1 MARLPELVLVAKK
14 FNLKIISIEDLI
26 AYRMKHDTLIQKIDE
41 TTLNVMNSNFKLHV
55 FSQVNS
61 DKIHF
66 AITHGFWKKNNPVL
80 TRMISTKSINKSVNS
95 IHNQSD
101 PELNKC
107 VYSIINEKSG
117 SIIFVNQSNESSI
130 VLENLS
136 KIGDTEIK
144 KPLSSTKNNKMDS
157 KDFGIGAQILESLNI
172 TKIKLLTN
180 SNKVKRI
187 GLSGYGLEIVE
198 RVKY

>member
-1 MARLPELVLVAKK
+1 
-14 FNLKIISIEDLI
+14 
-26 AYRMKHDTLIQKIDE
+26 
-41 TTLNVMNSNFKLHV
+41 MNSNFKLHV

-66 AITHGFWKKNNPVL
+66 AITHGSWKKNNPVL
-80 TRMISTKSINKSVNS
+80 TRMISTKSINKSVSS

-101 PELNKC
+101 IELNKC
-107 VYSIINEKSG
+107 IYSIINEKSG

-144 KPLSSTKNNKMDS
+144 KPLSSTKNNKIDS
-157 KDFGIGAQILESLNI
+157 KDFGLGAQILESLDI
-172 TKIKLLTN
+172 SKIKLLSN

-187 GLSGYGLEIVE
+187 GLSGYGLQIVK